1 MHARTLLAA
10 PAVALALI
18 GLAACGGSDSAEP
31 AAVSVTVTET
41 TTLAETT
48 TPDATNAPAAA
59 PAPDATEATGSG
71 RYTVAVPQGYH
82 PVVWVR
88 AGERVAMHTEPGGGA
103 LVETVGRKSVFGSPS
118 VFGVERQ
125 KHGWV
130 GVTTPDLPNNQLG
143 WMRLDPDRLA
153 SGASQ
158 YSVVVDLSDY
168 EATLYKG
175 NDRVRSFSVTVG
187 APASPTP
194 TGKFAV
200 TDTFRGGLASAYGCC
215 ALALSATQPNLPSG
229 WLGGNRIAIHGTYE
243 TIGVASS
250 HGCVRAA
257 NEDVSKLIDLL
268 PLGSPVTIRA

>member
-1 MHARTLLAA
+1 MRHPWVMHARKLLAA
-10 PAVALALI
+10 PLAALALI
-18 GLAACGGSDSAEP
+18 GLASCGDSGATDP
-31 AAVSVTVTET
+31 ARATVTVTATQT

-48 TPDATNAPAAA
+48 TPDAASAPAAA
-59 PAPDATEATGSG
+59 PAPDATETTGSG
-71 RYTVAVPQGYH
+71 RYTVAVPRGYH

-88 AGERVAMHTEPGGGA
+88 AGARVAMRTKPAGGE
-103 LVETVGRKSVFGSPS
+103 LVENVGRKTVFGSPS

-125 KHGWV
+125 RHGWV

-143 WMRLDPDRLA
+143 WMKLDPDRLA
-153 SGASQ
+153 SGASHF
-158 YSVVVDLSDY
+158 SVVVDLSEY
-168 EATLYKG
+168 SATLYKG
-175 NDRVRSFSVTVG
+175 DHRVRSFSVTIG

-229 WLGGNRIAIHGTYE
+229 WLGGNRIAIHGT
-243 TIGVASS
+243 TRRLGAAGS

-257 NEDVSKLIDLL
+257 DAERRR
-268 PLGSPVTIRA
+268 G